1 MATKKKSK
9 KKPSVEM
16 TLWDVILSYPDLHDP
31 KPFKGKIY
39 YRTDCL
45 MDEDHPQLADLRAAI
60 KSVKVKAFGTDKSEW
75 PEMKNF
81 IQDGNAREDQKG
93 YADKKYITVSTQTP
107 VPVIDLKDKPFNPQ
121 SVKGGMFANVAIRIS
136 AWEYDGDEG
145 VSIYLQG
152 VQIDTSKASLNFGGG
167 KSVKQMFKRDDD
179 DSEDESDEDT
189 EADESDEDED
199 DQPRKS
205 KSKKRK
211 AADEDEDD
219 VGDEEED
226 EAPRKSKA
234 KKKKPIDDEDED
246 DTDADESDEDED
258 DAPPKK
264 KKKRPARDD
273 DEDEEE

>member
-152 VQIDTSKASLNFGGG
+152 VQIDTSKASLKTPRPMSRMRMKTINRVSRNL
-167 KSVKQMFKRDDD
+167 KSGRPLMKMKTTWGMKRRMKPLA
-179 DSEDESDEDT
+179 S
-189 EADESDEDED
+189 
-199 DQPRKS
+199 PRLRRKS
-205 KSKKRK
+205 L
-211 AADEDEDD
+211 
-219 VGDEEED
+219 
-226 EAPRKSKA
+226 
-234 KKKKPIDDEDED
+234 
-246 DTDADESDEDED
+246 
-258 DAPPKK
+258 
-264 KKKRPARDD
+264 
-273 DEDEEE
+273 